1 MPEEKPFVGEYPNI
15 VERNLSSKPEERERE
30 SLIITENY

>member
-15 VERNLSSKPEERERE
+15 VERNLSSKPEERE